1 MQPDRGEVVAAEAV
15 RVARECRA
23 RVRRERT
30 DAAARGP
37 RRYPVTAQYY
47 YGELVING
55 VQYEIP
61 RCNLDML
68 RWQRRLT

>member
-1 MQPDRGEVVAAEAV
+1 
-15 RVARECRA
+15 
-23 RVRRERT
+23 
-30 DAAARGP
+30 
-37 RRYPVTAQYY
+37 
-47 YGELVING
+47 LVING